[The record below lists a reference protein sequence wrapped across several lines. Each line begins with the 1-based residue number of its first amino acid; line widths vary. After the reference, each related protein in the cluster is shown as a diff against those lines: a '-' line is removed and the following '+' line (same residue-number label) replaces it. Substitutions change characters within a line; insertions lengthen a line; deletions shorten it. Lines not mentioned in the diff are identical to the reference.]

1 MAEHDSQHESE
12 LKGVRKWW
20 SWGFSERQ
28 QCSTREHPLVP
39 WMETSPATSSPIPPQ
54 PTSTSPT
61 TAHVTSQI
69 TDKGARPTLFV
80 HATEIEPTVDAL
92 VSTTNTLSSASSP
105 DTTNEPTTS
114 PATTDFRQYNKYFIG
129 AASLTAFG
137 SMIYTIRRETKK
149 AELKMPPQDLV
160 VNPAAGAANPKLTGY
175 LFAGRAL
182 ATATLITVTGFVGIT
197 MAMASA
203 MQVNSIKEFS
213 DRMREIISTRF
224 PQLRVA
230 DPDADSKFDPAYH
243 EFLKFMS
250 NDAAKEEE
258 EGAGKE
264 NAEHAITGNDVQT

>member
-1 MAEHDSQHESE
+1 MAEHENQDEIGQ
-12 LKGVRKWW
+12 KGVRKWW
-20 SWGFSERQ
+20 SWGFGGRP
-28 QCSTREHPLVP
+28 QCTTREQPLVP
-39 WMETSPATSSPIPPQ
+39 WMETTSAASTSTPPQ

-69 TDKGARPTLFV
+69 ADKAAGSTLFEL
-80 HATEIEPTVDAL
+80 ATENEPASSAL
-92 VSTTNTLSSASSP
+92 LSNASTLSSTSTP
-105 DTTNEPTTS
+105 DTPIEPTTS
-114 PATTDFRQYNKYFIG
+114 PATTDFRQYNKYIIG

-149 AELKMPPQDLV
+149 AEMKMPPQDLV
-160 VNPAAGAANPKLTGY
+160 VNPAAAAANPKLTGY

-182 ATATLITVTGFVGIT
+182 ATATLITVTGFIGIT

-250 NDAAKEEE
+250 NEKEDD
-258 EGAGKE
+258 EGTGKE
-264 NAEHAITGNDVQT
+264 NAGHAIIGNRVQT